1 MYIIL
6 SKFANI
12 RYPLSL
18 IYKTSSLEMRGPT
31 NTLRPLNLKPCHCH
45 LLNIDI
51 YCTSW
56 LPRHWQLLQTIPETP
71 NFDKSQKV
79 RLVVCIELREDFI
92 SWFDNRTFW
101 VLVILSSV
109 SQIKLKTF
117 STKTQL
123 FFLSN
128 PDMNSSRNP
137 ISSMHS
143 TCLTF

>member
-79 RLVVCIELREDFI
+79 RLVVCIEFREEFI
-92 SWFDNRTFW
+92 PGFENRQFL
-101 VLVILSSV
+101 VLAIFVIWYST
-109 SQIKLKTF
+109 KTKKI
-117 STKTQL
+117 STKTQ
-123 FFLSN
+123 FFFCRTQTQNLREKC
-128 PDMNSSRNP
+128 SSVQV
-137 ISSMHS
+137 SD
-143 TCLTF
+143 F